1 METFSSFL
9 SKEKLNGVGMHSFPW
24 SSVNMSP
31 SVDHPLF
38 IILLCV
44 LSHFSRVR
52 LLATLWTVAHQ
63 APLSLGFS
71 RQEYWSG
78 LPFPTPGDLLD
89 PGIESLSLMSPVL
102 ADGFFPTSA
111 TWEARIPY
119 ECPYF
124 RLINAHWASTACQM
138 LPSLRGR
145 RDIQAKMYL
154 ACIR

>member
-31 SVDHPLF
+31 SVDHSLF

-63 APLSLGFS
+63 APLSMGFS
-71 RQEYWSG
+71 RQEYWRG
-78 LPFPTPGDLLD
+78 LQFHYPIILLY
-89 PGIESLSLMSPVL
+89 LN
-102 ADGFFPTSA
+102 
-111 TWEARIPY
+111 RILKIAFY
-119 ECPYF
+119 
-124 RLINAHWASTACQM
+124 I
-138 LPSLRGR
+138 LRNFSQFHFCFKLTR
-145 RDIQAKMYL
+145 NF
-154 ACIR
+154 IRCLY

>member
-52 LLATLWTVAHQ
+52 LLATPCIVVHQ
-63 APLSLGFS
+63 SSLSMGFS

-78 LPFPTPGDLLD
+78 LSCPPPGSLPN
-89 PGIESLSLMSPVL
+89 PGIEPTSLMSPAL
-102 ADGFFPTSA
+102 AGRFFSTRA
-111 TWEARIPY
+111 TWEAHMPLYIHPN
-119 ECPYF
+119 P
-124 RLINAHWASTACQM
+124 
-138 LPSLRGR
+138 
-145 RDIQAKMYL
+145 
-154 ACIR
+154 